1 MPAGISVVVENGFA
15 TIDFVDKS
23 LRGRGLA
30 RLFEIGTPPD
40 AIEKQTRSGPRPL
53 YVVPEGNAREAGLL
67 DEAAQFVIMP
77 ADGIEKVG
85 IELPADGTVTEVALI
100 GTGNPAALLP
110 PIENP
115 DGTTPLDPLAP
126 ADHEETAVGDPNE
139 DPLPTGDFA
148 PQAWPD
154 GEPESDWTRPELD
167 AYAASKGL
175 DTRELRNKDM
185 VLDAIA
191 NHAAEEKNS

>member
-1 MPAGISVVVENGFA
+1 MPAGIAVVVEDGYA

-23 LRGRGLA
+23 LRGPGLA

-85 IELPADGTVTEVALI
+85 IELPADGTVTEVVLI
-100 GTGNPAALLP
+100 GNGNPAALLP

-115 DGTTPLDPLAP
+115 DGTT
-126 ADHEETAVGDPNE
+126 
-139 DPLPTGDFA
+139 
-148 PQAWPD
+148 
-154 GEPESDWTRPELD
+154 
-167 AYAASKGL
+167 
-175 DTRELRNKDM
+175 
-185 VLDAIA
+185 
-191 NHAAEEKNS
+191 